1 MLNSNLK
8 RSTSWWMRANGC
20 GVLALLAGCAADQYR
35 RLPDPTPITY
45 DRISIHQLMEEMDE
59 RRNGVEDA
67 AVRMNLVLRDD
78 VKNKEHGL
86 TGLYLGD
93 KAGNMR
99 LQMTYSEHLILDLA
113 IHGETVDLWL
123 PRKGRFYRGT
133 RKDLL
138 AAPDCE
144 LSLFAYVGQ
153 VHELFFP
160 RAWSEQAVER
170 RVRMEGVREVISV
183 LERPGLRRRCVRRV
197 VISPEQ
203 PVAEEVVIFNR
214 NEKNLGTVRY
224 ADYRFPGP
232 LAGARDKSSVGVPWP
247 GRVVLYTADKSRSLQ
262 MDVEEL
268 TINRSIPL
276 AKYEIEVPREETC
289 DPGNDHPGA
298 DAKAGLGKPLPILDL
313 GQALQSGKSL
323 WE

>member
-1 MLNSNLK
+1 MLRLMESRPLA
-8 RSTSWWMRANGC
+8 RWARLLGC
-20 GVLALLAGCAADQYR
+20 GLLLLLTGCAADQYR

-45 DRISIHQLMEEMDE
+45 DRISIRQLMEELDE
-59 RRNGVEDA
+59 RRNGIEDA
-67 AVRMNLVLRDD
+67 AVRLNLVLRDNA
-78 VKNKEHGL
+78 KNKEHGL
-86 TGLYLGD
+86 SGIYLGD

-99 LQMTYSEHLILDLA
+99 LRMTYSEHLVLDLA

-123 PRKGRFYRGT
+123 PRKGRYYRGT

-160 RAWSEQAVER
+160 RAWTEQAVER

-203 PVAEEVVIFNR
+203 PVVEEMAIYNR
-214 NEKNLGTVRY
+214 NDKSLGMIQY

-232 LAGARDKSSVGVPWP
+232 LAGARDKSSIGVPWP
-247 GRVVLYTADKSRSLQ
+247 GRVVLFTADKNRSLQ

-276 AKYEIEVPREETC
+276 AKYEIEVPCEESTE
-289 DPGNDHPGA
+289 PRSDHEGSGT
-298 DAKAGLGKPLPILDL
+298 KAGLGKSLPILNL
-313 GQALQSGKSL
+313 GDALQGGKSL

>member
-1 MLNSNLK
+1 MLKEKVRGYNSRWLC
-8 RSTSWWMRANGC
+8 AAAC
-20 GVLALLAGCAADQYR
+20 GALLLLAGCAADQYR

-45 DRISIHQLMEEMDE
+45 DRISIRQLMDEMDE
-59 RRNGVEDA
+59 RRKGIEDA
-67 AVRMNLVLRDD
+67 AVRMNMVLRDH

-93 KAGNMR
+93 KAGNLR
-99 LQMTYSEHLILDLA
+99 LQMTYGEHVVLDLA

-144 LSLFAYVGQ
+144 LSLFAYIGH
-153 VHELFFP
+153 VHDLFFP

-170 RVRMEGVREVISV
+170 RVRVEGVREVISV

-203 PVAEEVVIFNR
+203 PVAEEVALFNR
-214 NEKNLGTVRY
+214 YEKSLGTVQY

-232 LAGARDKSSVGVPWP
+232 LAGERDKSRIDVPWP
-247 GRVVLYTADKSRSLQ
+247 GRVVLFTAEKKRSLQ
-262 MDVEEL
+262 MDLEEL

-276 AKYEIEVPREETC
+276 AKYELEVPRE
-289 DPGNDHPGA
+289 DPVEPRSDHEGSR
-298 DAKAGLGKPLPILDL
+298 AKAELGKCLPILDL
-313 GQALQSGKSL
+313 GEALQSGKSL